1 MNIQELNLDTLLKP
15 STVAFVREYERE
27 IQHKIEHLVPKM
39 NEQIPPSHDDASIAI
54 TARFSETYQ
63 IWEKFFWARVA
74 THYAVE
80 KQTLEESL
88 ATAERDIMGLSSIL
102 HPL

>member
-1 MNIQELNLDTLLKP
+1 MNIQELDLDTLLKP
-15 STVAFVREYERE
+15 STVAFVREYEHA

-39 NEQIPPSHDDASIAI
+39 NEQMPPSHDDASIAI
-54 TARFSETYQ
+54 TARFSETYLV
-63 IWEKFFWARVA
+63 WEKFFWARVA

-80 KQTLEESL
+80 KQALEEAL